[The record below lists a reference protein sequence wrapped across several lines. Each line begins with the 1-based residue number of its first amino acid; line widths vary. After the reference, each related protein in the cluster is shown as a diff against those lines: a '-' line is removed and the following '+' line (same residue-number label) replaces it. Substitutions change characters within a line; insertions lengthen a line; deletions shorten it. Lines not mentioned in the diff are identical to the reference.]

1 LAEAFSS
8 PEGCPFN
15 LRFARR
21 HQRIFPMTSLRTQET
36 DGVLVVYF
44 NDSKILDE
52 AKIQKIGTEL
62 IDAADSAASDK
73 KLLLNFSGVGFMS
86 SAMIGKLV
94 LLNKKCKT
102 DGVALKLSDIS
113 GNVSEVFKIMKL
125 NKVFEI
131 YKSEEKAL
139 KSFDKKGWFG

>member
-1 LAEAFSS
+1 MAL
-8 PEGCPFN
+8 
-15 LRFARR
+15 
-21 HQRIFPMTSLRTQET
+21 LRTQEN

-44 NDSKILDE
+44 NETKILDE
-52 AKIQKIGTEL
+52 AKIQKIGAEL
-62 IDAADSAASDK
+62 IEAAGAAASGQR
-73 KLLLNFSGVGFMS
+73 LLLNFTGVGFMS

-102 DGVALKLSDIS
+102 DGVTLKLCEIS

-125 NKVFEI
+125 NKVFDI
-131 YKSEEKAL
+131 YKTEEKAL

>member
-1 LAEAFSS
+1 
-8 PEGCPFN
+8 
-15 LRFARR
+15 
-21 HQRIFPMTSLRTQET
+21 MTLLRTQET

-44 NDSKILDE
+44 SDNKILDE

-62 IDAADSAASDK
+62 IDAADSATSDK
-73 KLLLNFSGVGFMS
+73 RLLLNFTGVGFMS

-102 DGVALKLSDIS
+102 DGVTLKLSDIS

-131 YKSEEKAL
+131 YKTEEKAL